1 MWISVDEGPDEGK
14 TVEVTGSV
22 FTIGRHPDCDL
33 VLTDQEASSHHAT
46 IEREGDG
53 TFVLRDLK
61 STNGT
66 FVDGRKLE
74 GSVPVTGS
82 ERLKIGQS
90 VIRLLERS
98 PGATVIS
105 PKPQA
110 AVEPAVGAAV
120 GQAAVAASPPGPP
133 ASPAQPPPAA
143 PVKPLEPQ
151 VGGQAASSGGGGP
164 NTAVIVG
171 VVIVALLIVGGVVAF
186 LVTGNSKSTLTAQ
199 QIISRS
205 TPSVVRIQGA
215 QGAGSGFVIDAS
227 RQLVLTNAH
236 VVVGNSALQ
245 AQVGNNEQATSPL
258 QVVGADPC
266 DDLAVVKLV
275 TPLPGLKALK
285 FGSSSS
291 LKPGDSVTVLGFPGS
306 LQQSLNTDQTIGQA
320 TSVVANTGTV
330 SQVGVKANPD
340 PSLPNYQSTIVHQAP
355 VNHGDS
361 GGPLLNT
368 KGQVIGVDTLTN
380 TNNQGQYYAISSD
393 YIQRLLPGLVSG
405 QSRGLV
411 GWNLSAV
418 DANDPQ
424 LEQELLGLYESI
436 PAYASHAQTL
446 APRVARFIQQNNING
461 MFDGGDQPGS
471 PAANASTAGYLIQQ
485 INGDNVP
492 TFGQVCNIISSAS
505 PGSQVKLNGFAIAPS
520 DPSNLGNNL
529 DANLTLPKN

>member
-1 MWISVDEGPDEGK
+1 MWISVDEGPDKGN

-22 FTIGRHPDCDL
+22 FTIGRHPDCNL

-46 IEREGDG
+46 IESEADNK
-53 TFVLRDLK
+53 FVLRDLK

-66 FVDGRKLE
+66 FVDGRKVE
-74 GSVPVTGS
+74 DSVPVTGS
-82 ERLKIGQS
+82 ERVRIGQS
-90 VIRLLERS
+90 ILRLLERS

-105 PKPQA
+105 RQPQ

-120 GQAAVAASPPGPP
+120 GQAAAPASPPAQP
-133 ASPAQPPPAA
+133 AAQPPPAA
-143 PVKPLEPQ
+143 PVKP
-151 VGGQAASSGGGGP
+151 VGDQAPAPAGGGSKTP
-164 NTAVIVG
+164 LIVAG
-171 VVIVALLIVGGVVAF
+171 VIVALLIVGGVIAFVA
-186 LVTGNSKSTLTAQ
+186 TRNSKSTLTAQ
-199 QIISRS
+199 QVISKA

-215 QGAGSGFVIDAS
+215 QGAGSGFVIDAN

-245 AQVGNNEQATSPL
+245 AQVGNSQSATSPV
-258 QVVGADPC
+258 QVVAADPC
-266 DDLAVVKLV
+266 DDLAVVKLA

-285 FGSSSS
+285 FGSSTA

-320 TSVVANTGTV
+320 TTVVANTGTV

-361 GGPLLNT
+361 GGPLLNSN
-368 KGQVIGVDTLTN
+368 GQVVGVDTLTN

-393 YIQRLLPGLVSG
+393 YIQRLLSSLESG

-424 LEQELLGLYESI
+424 LEQELLGLYQSI
-436 PAYASHAQTL
+436 PAYSSQASTL
-446 APRVARFIQQNNING
+446 APKVAAFIQQHNING

-505 PGSQVKLNGFAIAPS
+505 PGSQVKLSGFAIAPS

-529 DANLTLPKN
+529 DTNLTLPKN